1 MPDPIPDGS
10 VVITPSEQYQRT
22 AEQFGAI
29 SEKLSELQRDLNPLP
44 AQVAE
49 HDAYI
54 NSLRQAGL
62 PESMTQLKTD
72 VTRIDRTQIKGLGYA
87 GGIAAVI
94 AIIGTPLVQAVIKAV
109 GG

>member
-1 MPDPIPDGS
+1 MPEQIPEGS
-10 VVITPSEQYQRT
+10 VVITPAEQYQRT
-22 AEQFGAI
+22 AEQFGTI
-29 SEKLSELQRDLNPLP
+29 SEKLGSIERTLHPVT

>member
-62 PESMTQLKTD
+62 PESLTAMRAE
-72 VTRIDRTQIKGLGYA
+72 VTRIDRVQVKGLG
-87 GGIAAVI
+87 IAA
-94 AIIGTPLVQAVIKAV
+94 AIGGGFGALGWLIPLVLK
-109 GG
+109 